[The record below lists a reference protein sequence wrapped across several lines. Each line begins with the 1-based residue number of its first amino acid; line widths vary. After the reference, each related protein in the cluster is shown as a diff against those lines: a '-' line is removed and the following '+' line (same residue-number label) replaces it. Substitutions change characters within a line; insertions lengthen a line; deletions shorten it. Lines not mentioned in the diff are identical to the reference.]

1 MELFLET
8 AAQRARRLAAG
19 DDDAGTRSAFSGL
32 WSGADTVASPCTAP
46 MARVAGD
53 SEGGDAFRAKRR
65 HLLRHGKAK
74 SLPAAEEYSIQQE
87 SYRKELAFDRAR
99 TRRRKMLAVLRVL
112 IMIVA
117 IPAGLA
123 LLFVASYSLTCI
135 LRGATPDEVLELLQ
149 MMFERICDFAS
160 RLG

>member
-19 DDDAGTRSAFSGL
+19 DGDGGAGATFSGL
-32 WSGADTVASPCTAP
+32 WSGADTAASPCAAPTAR
-46 MARVAGD
+46 ATESVAD
-53 SEGGDAFRAKRR
+53 VDASGSKRHR
-65 HLLRHGKAK
+65 LLRRGKSVA
-74 SLPAAEEYSIQQE
+74 PATAEEYSIQQE

-99 TRRRKMLAVLRVL
+99 TRRRKALGILRMLA
-112 IMIVA
+112 MIVA

-123 LLFVASYSLTCI
+123 LLFVASYALTCI

-149 MMFERICDFAS
+149 MMLERICDFAA